1 MRGRLGGVLGDH
13 VIAFGFDTNFD
24 TDAPNRLISTEI
36 DLFGTS
42 VWKSQMQWNSSIYGY
57 IWLRGVLCDK

>member
-1 MRGRLGGVLGDH
+1 MNERRIRWSRDH

-24 TDAPNRLISTEI
+24 TNAPNRSIPTEI

-42 VWKSQMQWNSSIYGY
+42 V
-57 IWLRGVLCDK
+57 